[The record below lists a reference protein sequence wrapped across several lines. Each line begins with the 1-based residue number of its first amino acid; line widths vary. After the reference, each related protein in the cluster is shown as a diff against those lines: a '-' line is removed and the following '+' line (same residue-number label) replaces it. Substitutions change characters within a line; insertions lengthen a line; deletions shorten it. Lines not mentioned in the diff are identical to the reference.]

1 MTAREAADVEGANG
15 HGVEPAADGRRL
27 VVLDIDDTLYLERDY
42 VRSGFAAV
50 GVWAQDELG
59 VDGLGDRAWAAFEAG
74 TRRTIFDEALA
85 AAGVE
90 ATDDLVPRLVQVYRR
105 HAPTIEMLD
114 DARAWLD
121 RLAPH
126 VALAVV
132 TDGPLASQQAKAE
145 ALLLSR
151 WADLI
156 VFTETLGPGRGKPH
170 PAAFEQLEREV
181 GLHGDSCAYV
191 ADNPAKDFVAPH
203 RLGWRT
209 VRVRRPESLH
219 ADVPSGADVDAEIAS
234 LDDLDA
240 ALAWDDGAARHP
252 RPSSVQKTG
261 RGNRADDSTNRGQKS
276 GRKTGRGTRTDDA
289 TNRGQKTG
297 RNP

>member
-1 MTAREAADVEGANG
+1 MTAAEPAPADTAPRGVDAAANG
-15 HGVEPAADGRRL
+15 RL

-50 GVWAQDELG
+50 GVWARDELG
-59 VDGLGDRAWAAFEAG
+59 VDGLDDRAWAAFEAG

-90 ATDDLVPRLVQVYRR
+90 ATADLVPRLVQVYRS
-105 HAPTIEMLD
+105 HAPTIEMFS
-114 DARAWLD
+114 DARGWLE

-132 TDGPLASQQAKAE
+132 TDGPLASQQAKAS
-145 ALLLSR
+145 ALRLSR

-181 GLHGDSCAYV
+181 GLHADRCAYV
-191 ADNPAKDFVAPH
+191 ADNPTKDFVAPR

-209 VRVRRPESLH
+209 VRVRRPGSLH
-219 ADVPSGADVDAEIAS
+219 ADVPSGDDVDAEITS

-240 ALAWDDGAARHP
+240 ALAWGEDVADAV
-252 RPSSVQKTG
+252 SVRNSG
-261 RGNRADDSTNRGQKS
+261 RGNGTSDTTNRGQKS
-276 GRKTGRGTRTDDA
+276 GRNSGRGNGTPDT
-289 TNRGQKTG
+289 TNRGQKSG
-297 RNP
+297 RNSEGGRA